1 MLAAKR
7 WTVTIEI
14 DEHDGRTRAHARLH
28 TPTSDQLVGVG
39 LARLNPADA
48 KSRRS
53 ATSSP
58 ARGPCRTSP
67 TTCSTWRAPTSRTP

>member
-14 DEHDGRTRAHARLH
+14 DELAAAR
-28 TPTSDQLVGVG
+28 SLV
-39 LARLNPADA
+39 
-48 KSRRS
+48 
-53 ATSSP
+53 
-58 ARGPCRTSP
+58 RTSP